1 MKKSERMF
9 KVEYT
14 APSKT
19 LKQKC
24 LVCRKDKNKAGGA
37 KAQIAEKMVGFEARE
52 GGRGHIPQ
60 DFVDYGKK
68 YKFYPMAKRG
78 H

>member
-37 KAQIAEKMVGFEARE
+37 KA
-52 GGRGHIPQ
+52 
-60 DFVDYGKK
+60 
-68 YKFYPMAKRG
+68 
-78 H
+78 